1 MRILHGASESDVEER
16 KVFSDWVLSIG
27 DGTFGENNVV
37 DISINIPP
45 DLLIKTSGDPLV
57 SIVNNTYPNLLEDM
71 SDMEYFQNRAI
82 LAPKNTI
89 VERINDYVLDLMWG
103 EERVYLSYDTP
114 YTRQAGTDVV
124 DDVHTPELLNIIVAS
139 GLPNH
144 KLLESRSISNVVK
157 KYKSE
162 FRIVQRN

>member
-89 VERINDYVLDLMWG
+89 VERINDYVLDLM
-103 EERVYLSYDTP
+103 
-114 YTRQAGTDVV
+114 
-124 DDVHTPELLNIIVAS
+124 
-139 GLPNH
+139 
-144 KLLESRSISNVVK
+144 
-157 KYKSE
+157 
-162 FRIVQRN
+162 